1 MDPDLNK
8 YDLNHRVTHHTKM
21 SDAEFDQVY
30 REAWASYYTPEHL
43 ETVIRRAFCIQRGR
57 PHGKMRV
64 MLWFSLMFQ
73 IEGLHPLEGGFFRRK
88 YRLDRRPTFPI
99 ESPLVFYPKYAA
111 ELAVKAY
118 RYFVMIRSA
127 NRIYKRVKGDPNLA
141 SYTDTAI
148 APPTT
153 DEFETLAMFTETSGG
168 EAAVAKKRQAEDLRA
183 RFEAA
188 E

>member
-1 MDPDLNK
+1 
-8 YDLNHRVTHHTKM
+8 
-21 SDAEFDQVY
+21 
-30 REAWASYYTPEHL
+30 
-43 ETVIRRAFCIQRGR
+43 
-57 PHGKMRV
+57 
-64 MLWFSLMFQ
+64 
-73 IEGLHPLEGGFFRRK
+73 
-88 YRLDRRPTFPI
+88 
-99 ESPLVFYPKYAA
+99 
-111 ELAVKAY
+111 
-118 RYFVMIRSA
+118 MIRTA
-127 NRIYKRVKGDPNLA
+127 NRIYRRVSSDPNRA